1 MTTFDI
7 ATGSTTG
14 RDELRSRL
22 NVGAA
27 QATDDELQ
35 HTWDT
40 AVQVVTP
47 WVLPQYM
54 TAAPAAVLES
64 VLNVATT
71 LWRNTDTMGGFEQLP
86 DGTALGVSWTG
97 LSRSQIRSLMGPA
110 LSARMARSPR
120 VVA

>member
-1 MTTFDI
+1 MTDI

-14 RDELRSRL
+14 RDLLRSRL

-40 AVQVVTP
+40 AVEVCTP
-47 WVLPQYM
+47 WLKPSALV
-54 TAAPAAVLES
+54 AAPSSVLES

-71 LWRNTDTMGGFEQLP
+71 LWRNADSMGGFEQLP
-86 DGTALGVSWTG
+86 DGTTLGVSWTG

-110 LSARMARSPR
+110 LSARYATSPR